1 MAADDEVKQV
11 KRESASP
18 MADHV
23 DWATQEKDDAD
34 AIRKLFSNDP
44 TNQPDISLEGPIDQ
58 SNKADD
64 AFDFEDISDDDLPD
78 EEEAANGGSEQPPA
92 LTSDGGTSN
101 DNDDDLFGDGR
112 ESSPLVGEPALSPG
126 AAIAD
131 ADQQDIEMSGADDL
145 ADLRALNFDPEPSY
159 PMANQDPSIPAAP
172 ESVLDLLKQT
182 FPDFERGKI
191 LNFNEL
197 FPPRK
202 ANWVDKKP
210 LRPPKPLVPNKL
222 SLDIDVDQEKQF
234 RVPGPAS
241 QTTLQMI
248 QAAEK
253 NGLVSLLVPEPVD
266 PVDLE
271 IFRADEPDSEME
283 LVGGFTLRDI
293 ETVCEDWD
301 DIIDPPQRLR
311 QESPG
316 PALAEEDD
324 DWFLEMGIDRPA
336 PKRRKVSHLVG
347 LPEISRFIAPSFDNF
362 EEATARS
369 AKRVRLDMNDPY
381 LLIDEVETERPAKRP
396 KTNQKMKRMADGK
409 MAQDITQ
416 RFNVSNDDAYEAL
429 KENVRDK
436 VRATLGGIQ
445 VEHSIP
451 ARKLLWPYYQ
461 VKMPDP
467 SAFSYHRP
475 AFRVLKQIN
484 KSLGWAKP
492 RWKNRRDVK
501 GQRVTDLYKE
511 SREVSLNDNSTAV
524 LFEYCEEIP
533 TVLSNFGMGSKVV
546 NYFRV
551 NKSAEEKP
559 AVKPPIGETKVLLPE
574 DRSPFANFG
583 DVNKGETVPT
593 LQNQMYRAPIFQHQP
608 RKTDF
613 LIGRITNSKEGSQY
627 YMRKINH
634 LYVVGQN
641 FPSIEVPGPHS
652 RKVTNTSK
660 NRLKMLS
667 YRLINK
673 KGFVALNDITTHV
686 KDSNDAQNRQ
696 KLKEFLSFNKD
707 ARHWTLKEG
716 EKQMDSETINSM
728 VQPEDVCLMDAM
740 QVGTYEVEKSGFAVD
755 ALNPDKEA
763 GEGESLAVHLTPWNT
778 SKAFIDATTGKAML
792 KLRGEGDPTGRGLGF
807 SFIRTSM
814 KGGFLNVYH
823 EQGPQSTSA
832 DALERERKA
841 NGGHSYNVKKQND
854 AYAEVIADIWGKQ
867 KETLSEAAVHD
878 DADVQ
883 PQDDEDDRFNAQ
895 SQVAAA
901 TPRFDE
907 GFSQVSRSAISA
919 RNARR
924 KLRIVR
930 TVKLPD
936 GTQEEQE
943 EVIEDAGVIAQ
954 YTRAR
959 RELEEADIDV
969 YNIQWTGNEER
980 DRVIRSKLEQEELR
994 LKKNRERR
1002 QQREKQKGGA
1012 RASLSGPSGRLSVV
1026 GVGGG
1031 GFDGAGGSAG
1041 AGGVGGGSGPMS
1053 PEPSIEKGGTTRK
1066 CANCGQVGHIKT
1078 NKKLCPMLNGTMS
1091 NKVGGD
1097 DTTGTYGET

>member
-1 MAADDEVKQV
+1 
-11 KRESASP
+11 
-18 MADHV
+18 MADQV
-23 DWATQEKDDAD
+23 DWAAQERDDAD
-34 AIRKLFSNDP
+34 AIQKLFSQDP

-64 AFDFEDISDDDLPD
+64 ALDFEDISDDDLPD
-78 EEEAANGGSEQPPA
+78 EEEAANGGLENPPA

-210 LRPPKPLVPNKL
+210 LRQPKPLVPNKL
-222 SLDIDVDQEKQF
+222 SLELDVDQEKQF

-241 QTTLQMI
+241 QTTLQKI

-271 IFRADEPDSEME
+271 IFTAQDSDSEME

-301 DIIDPPQRLR
+301 DIIDPPQRQR
-311 QESPG
+311 QDSPG
-316 PALAEEDD
+316 LAVAEEDD

-362 EEATARS
+362 HDATARS

-381 LLIDEVETERPAKRP
+381 LLIDDMETERPTKRP
-396 KTNQKMKRMADGK
+396 KNNQKMKRMADGK
-409 MAQDITQ
+409 MAQDICQ
-416 RFNVSNDDAYEAL
+416 RFNVSNDEAYEAL

-461 VKMPDP
+461 VKMVDP

-475 AFRVLKQIN
+475 PFRVVKQVN

-492 RWKNRRDVK
+492 RWHKRRDLK
-501 GQRVTDLYKE
+501 GQRVSDIYKE
-511 SREVSLNDNSTAV
+511 SRDVSLNDNSTAV

-551 NKSAEEKP
+551 NSDAEEKP
-559 AVKPPIGETKVLLPE
+559 AEKPSIGETKVLLPE

-583 DVNKGETVPT
+583 DVTKGETVPT
-593 LQNQMYRAPIFQHQP
+593 LQNQMYRAPIFKHQP

-613 LIGRITNSKEGSQY
+613 LIGRITTSKEGSQY
-627 YMRKINH
+627 YMRRIDH

-667 YRLINK
+667 YRLIMK

-716 EKQMDSETINSM
+716 EKLMDPETINSM

-895 SQVAAA
+895 PAVAA

-907 GFSQVSRSAISA
+907 GVSQVSRSAISA

-930 TVKLPD
+930 TVRQPD
-936 GTQEEQE
+936 GTEKEQE

-1012 RASLSGPSGRLSVV
+1012 RASLSGAAG
-1026 GVGGG
+1026 GAGFGAGGG
-1031 GFDGAGGSAG
+1031 AGGAGFDGGSA
-1041 AGGVGGGSGPMS
+1041 MS
-1053 PEPSIEKGGTTRK
+1053 PEQPSIEKGGTTRK
-1066 CANCGQVGHIKT
+1066 CANCGLVGHIKT

>member
-1 MAADDEVKQV
+1 MAADDEDKQV

-18 MADHV
+18 MADDV

-34 AIRKLFSNDP
+34 AINKLFGNTDP
-44 TNQPDISLEGPIDQ
+44 TSQLDISLEGPIDQ

-131 ADQQDIEMSGADDL
+131 TDQQDIEMSGADDL

-210 LRPPKPLVPNKL
+210 LRQPKPLVPNKL
-222 SLDIDVDQEKQF
+222 SLELDVDQEKQF

-241 QTTLQMI
+241 QTTLQKI

-271 IFRADEPDSEME
+271 IFTAQDSDSEME

-301 DIIDPPQRLR
+301 DTIDPPQRHR
-311 QESPG
+311 QDSPG
-316 PALAEEDD
+316 PAVAEEDD

-336 PKRRKVSHLVG
+336 PKRRKVAHLVG

-362 EEATARS
+362 EDATARS

-381 LLIDEVETERPAKRP
+381 LLIDDMETERPAKRP
-396 KTNQKMKRMADGK
+396 KNNQKMKRMADGK
-409 MAQDITQ
+409 MAQDICQ

-475 AFRVLKQIN
+475 PFRVVKQIN

-492 RWKNRRDVK
+492 RWHKRRDVK
-501 GQRVTDLYKE
+501 GQRVTDIYKD
-511 SREVSLNDNSTAV
+511 SRDVSLNDNSTAV

-551 NKSAEEKP
+551 NSHAEEKP
-559 AVKPPIGETKVLLPE
+559 AVKPSIGETKVLLPE

-593 LQNQMYRAPIFQHQP
+593 LQNQMYRAPIFKHQP

-613 LIGRITNSKEGSQY
+613 IIGRITNSKEGSQY
-627 YMRKINH
+627 YMRRIDH

-667 YRLINK
+667 YRLIDK

-696 KLKEFLSFNKD
+696 KLKEFLSFNKE

-716 EKQMDSETINSM
+716 EKLMDQETINSM

-895 SQVAAA
+895 PQVAA

-907 GFSQVSRSAISA
+907 GVSQVSRSAISA
-919 RNARR
+919 RNAKR

-936 GTQEEQE
+936 GTEKEQE

-1012 RASLSGPSGRLSVV
+1012 RASLSAAGGLGLGA
-1026 GVGGG
+1026 GV
-1031 GFDGAGGSAG
+1031 GFDGGSA
-1041 AGGVGGGSGPMS
+1041 MS
-1053 PEPSIEKGGTTRK
+1053 PEQPSIEKGGTTRK

>member
-1 MAADDEVKQV
+1 MATDKEV

-18 MADHV
+18 MADEI
-23 DWATQEKDDAD
+23 DWATQEKDDEK
-34 AIRKLFSNDP
+34 AIRSLFANDP
-44 TNQPDISLEGPIDQ
+44 AQPQQDFSLEGPIDQ
-58 SNKADD
+58 TNKADD

-78 EEEAANGGSEQPPA
+78 EEEAVNGGSEQPPA

-112 ESSPLVGEPALSPG
+112 ESSPLVGEPAMSPG

-131 ADQQDIEMSGADDL
+131 ADQQDIEMTGGDDL

-172 ESVLDLLKQT
+172 ENVLDLLKQT

-202 ANWVDKKP
+202 ANWVEKKP
-210 LRPPKPLVPNKL
+210 PRNPKPLIPTKL
-222 SLDIDVDQEKQF
+222 SLDLDVDQEKQF

-241 QTTLQMI
+241 QTTLQKI

-266 PVDLE
+266 PIELE
-271 IFRADEPDSEME
+271 IFKSDDPDSEME
-283 LVGGFTLRDI
+283 LIGGFTLRDI

-301 DIIDPPQRLR
+301 DIIDPPTLRLR
-311 QESPG
+311 HDSPG
-316 PALAEEDD
+316 PAVAEEDD

-336 PKRRKVSHLVG
+336 PKRRKVSHLPG
-347 LPEISRFIAPSFDNF
+347 LPEISRFVAPSFDNF

-381 LLIDEVETERPAKRP
+381 LLIDDMETERPAKRP

-445 VEHSIP
+445 VEHSTP

-461 VKMPDP
+461 VKLHDP

-475 AFRVLKQIN
+475 PFRVLRQVN
-484 KSLGWAKP
+484 KSLGWIKP
-492 RWKNRRDVK
+492 RWFKRREFKN
-501 GQRVTDLYKE
+501 QRVGDIYKE
-511 SREVSLNDNSTAV
+511 SRDVSLNDNSTAV

-551 NKSAEEKP
+551 NHDAEEKP
-559 AVKPPIGETKVLLPE
+559 ADKPSIGETKVLLPE

-593 LQNQMYRAPIFQHQP
+593 LQNQMYRAPIFKHEP

-613 LIGRITNSKEGSQY
+613 LIGRITNAKEGSQY
-627 YMRKINH
+627 YMRRIDH

-641 FPSIEVPGPHS
+641 FPSVEVPGPHS

-667 YRLINK
+667 YRLIMK
-673 KGFVALNDITTHV
+673 KGHVALNDITTHV

-696 KLKEFLSFNKD
+696 KLKEFLSFNKE
-707 ARHWTLKEG
+707 ARHWTLKDG
-716 EKQMDSETINSM
+716 ERLMDPETINSM

-883 PQDDEDDRFNAQ
+883 PQEDEDDRLYAQ
-895 SQVAAA
+895 PQVAA

-907 GFSQVSRSAISA
+907 GVSQVSRSAISA
-919 RNARR
+919 RNAKR

-930 TVKLPD
+930 TVKAPD
-936 GTQEEQE
+936 GTEKEQE
-943 EVIEDAGVIAQ
+943 EIIEDPGVIAQ

-969 YNIQWTGNEER
+969 YNVQWTGDEER
-980 DRVIRSKLEQEELR
+980 DRIIRSKLEQEELR

-1012 RASLSGPSGRLSVV
+1012 RASFSGASG
-1026 GVGGG
+1026 
-1031 GFDGAGGSAG
+1031 AAG
-1041 AGGVGGGSGPMS
+1041 AGGGGLGGGGSGLS
-1053 PEPSIEKGGTTRK
+1053 PEPSIEKSGTTRK

-1078 NKKLCPMLNGTMS
+1078 NKKLCPMLNGTMA

-1097 DTTGTYGET
+1097 DTTGTYGEA